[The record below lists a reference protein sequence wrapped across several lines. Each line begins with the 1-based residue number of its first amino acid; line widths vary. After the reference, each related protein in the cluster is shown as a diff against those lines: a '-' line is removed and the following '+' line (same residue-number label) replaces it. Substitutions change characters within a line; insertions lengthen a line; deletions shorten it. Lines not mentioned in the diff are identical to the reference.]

1 MDITKHNEQYNE
13 LNFKKQLLTQWR
25 PEPIDASN
33 DSGCSYVLKLRFV
46 DFLKL
51 NTTLK
56 RQKMKTGERLKTLE

>member
-1 MDITKHNEQYNE
+1 MDITKHNEQYNK

-33 DSGCSYVLKLRFV
+33 GSGCSYVLKLRFV

-51 NTTLK
+51 NPTLK